1 MPTSKFTWEKAYAV
15 VEPQINAEGVHVWP
29 FDPSFPID
37 IRFFDL
43 DGRHNIRM
51 NRHDYFELLYVYSG
65 EAVYQI
71 QDRRLVVRK
80 GDLVVIGSTLY
91 HRITEDP
98 CLQMKAIVLFFLPE
112 LVRAAEANGDDMEY
126 LMPFF
131 LQDHGFPHII
141 PANTGIPSQTL
152 DLIKRIQTELPASS
166 NRARLAV
173 KTYLKMILML
183 LVNHYAAY
191 LGNQETFHRKQSAIQ
206 RLRPLFEYLEEH
218 YDEPIRVEDAARLC
232 ATSNSHFMYFFKR
245 VTGQSFLAYLNHFR
259 IAKAQSL
266 LASTD
271 KPISEVSQEIGFC
284 DQSHFG
290 VVFRKLVGMTPLAYR
305 RRFGRASENKSP
317 EPAKPAV
324 EPSSQNLEFH
334 RAVNAK

>member
-1 MPTSKFTWEKAYAV
+1 MQIGKSNWEKAYAV
-15 VEPQINAEGVHVWP
+15 VEPQINAEGIHVWP

-43 DGRHNIRM
+43 DGSHHIRM

-65 EAVYQI
+65 EAICQI
-71 QDRRLVVRK
+71 QDRRFEVK
-80 GDLVVIGSTLY
+80 QGDLAVIGSTVY
-91 HRITEDP
+91 HRIIGDP
-98 CLQMKAIVLFFLPE
+98 CSPMKAIVLFFLPE
-112 LVRAAEANGDDMEY
+112 VIRAAEATGDDMEY

-131 LQDHGFPHII
+131 LQDRNFPHII
-141 PANTGIPSQTL
+141 HASTGIPSQIL
-152 DLIKRIQTELPASS
+152 DLIQRIQTELPATS

-173 KTYLKMILML
+173 KTYLKMSLML
-183 LVNHYAAY
+183 LVNHYTIY
-191 LGNQETFHRKQSAIQ
+191 LSNQETFNRKHSAIE

-218 YDEPIRVEDAARLC
+218 YAEPIRVEDAARLC

-245 VTGQSFLAYLNHFR
+245 ETGQSFLAYLNHFR
-259 IAKAQSL
+259 IAKAQSQ

-290 VVFRKLVGMTPLAYR
+290 VVFRRLVGMTPLAYR
-305 RRFGRASENKSP
+305 RRFGRASEKKSP
-317 EPAKPAV
+317 EPGQPAV
-324 EPSSQNLEFH
+324 QPSSPKLEFR
-334 RAVNAK
+334 RAAHPE